1 MHVKK
6 ALESGLLRHL
16 PFYIRGDS
24 VRPTTVREGTVATTC
39 FSRGPFK
46 IRGIPESNHKLI
58 LELQSY
64 KGNLFQVRSK

>member
-24 VRPTTVREGTVATTC
+24 VRPRTVREGTVATTC
-39 FSRGPFK
+39 FPRGPFK

-58 LELQSY
+58 LELQSF